1 MPKRPEIR
9 GSEDKNRKPPTIDEN
24 APPQVPCT
32 PDTDVQDLTKS
43 REERRKKRLEE
54 MKELDPDIY
63 PLF

>member
-1 MPKRPEIR
+1 MPKRPEIP
-9 GSEDKNRKPPTIDEN
+9 GNQDKNRKPPAIDEN
-24 APPQVPCT
+24 APPQVPST
-32 PDTDVQDLTKS
+32 PDTDVQDLTQS

>member
-1 MPKRPEIR
+1 MPKRPEKR
-9 GSEDKNRKPPTIDEN
+9 GSEDTDQEPPIIDKNHPPE
-24 APPQVPCT
+24 APRTRDRDSQN
-32 PDTDVQDLTKS
+32 LTRS